1 MNKNFDV
8 IVIGAGPG
16 GYVASIRSAQLGFK
30 TACIDEWK
38 DHAENFALGGT
49 CTNVGCI
56 PSKALLQTSNYFENT
71 KNSFFEYGINI
82 ENIKLNLQKMLERK
96 NNIIKQNNAGILFL
110 FKKYKIK
117 FFHGHATF
125 TGKIYN
131 DFYEIQIINK
141 NKEIIITAKY
151 IIIATGSNARS
162 FPDVKFDEN
171 LILSNK
177 GALEMV
183 DVPKKLCIIGAGVI
197 GLEIGS
203 IWRRLGSKVTILEI
217 SSNFLNIVDEEISK
231 KAYNLL
237 TKQGLNIILNV
248 KIHDIKINK
257 KNILINYTN
266 KSTNLKTEIITS
278 IFDKL
283 LISIGR
289 IPNTNNL
296 NIDKIGLK
304 MNENNF
310 IIVNDNCETNISN
323 IYAIGDV
330 VRGPMLAHKAEEEGI
345 MVAEHI
351 SGQKHSINFNALPFV
366 IYTLPEIASVGK
378 TEQYLKKHNISYNV
392 GIFPFLANSRA
403 RILGETSG
411 MVKILSDMN
420 SDEILG
426 IHIIGPMASELISEA
441 VMAIEFRASSE
452 DIARI
457 CHVHPSL
464 SEAIKE
470 AAMSIE
476 NRSINY

>member
-16 GYVASIRSAQLGFK
+16 GYVASIRLAQLGFK

-38 DHAENFALGGT
+38 DNEENFALGGT

-56 PSKALLQTSNYFENT
+56 PSKALLQTSHSFENV
-71 KNSFFEYGINI
+71 KNSFFEYGINTQ
-82 ENIKLNLQKMLERK
+82 NVTLNLQKMLERK
-96 NNIIKQNNAGILFL
+96 NNIIKKNNSGILFL
-110 FKKYKIK
+110 FKKNKIK
-117 FFHGHATF
+117 FFHGHAIF
-125 TGKIYN
+125 TGKIQN
-131 DFYEIQIINK
+131 NFHEIQIINK
-141 NKEIIITAKY
+141 TKETITAKY
-151 IIIATGSNARS
+151 IIIATGSKARS
-162 FPDVKFDEN
+162 FPGVKFDEN

-177 GALEMV
+177 GVLEMIN
-183 DVPKKLCIIGAGVI
+183 VPKKLCIIGAGVI

-203 IWRRLGSKVTILEI
+203 IWRRLGSEVTILEM
-217 SSNFLNIVDEEISK
+217 SSNFLNTVDEEIAK
-231 KAYNLL
+231 KAFHLL
-237 TKQGLNIILNV
+237 NKQGLNIILNT

-257 KNILINYTN
+257 ENVLINYSN
-266 KSTNLKTEIITS
+266 KSTNVKTEIITS

-283 LISIGR
+283 LIAIGR

-304 MNENNF
+304 VNENNF
-310 IIVNDNCETNISN
+310 IIVNDNCETNIPN

-366 IYTLPEIASVGK
+366 IYTFPEIASVGK

-411 MVKILSDMN
+411 MVKILSDMK

-426 IHIIGPMASELISEA
+426 IHIIGPMASELIAEA
-441 VMAIEFRASSE
+441 VIAIEFRASSE

-464 SEAIKE
+464 SEAMKE